1 MLQAVLLSAGCQRS
15 PRCARNSKS
24 VAAARALTTS
34 GSITGADEQE
44 GDTGDVGLRR
54 HACCVVH
61 DAWLRRLVVQAA
73 MKQHMNS
80 LLNIPPPPSIPDA
93 LSTAEGHRS
102 DIEVFIVMLG
112 LVEAC

>member
-15 PRCARNSKS
+15 PRCARNSNS
-24 VAAARALTTS
+24 VAATRALTTN

-44 GDTGDVGLRR
+44 GDTSDVGLRR

-61 DAWLRRLVVQAA
+61 DAWLGRLVVQAA

-80 LLNIPPPPSIPDA
+80 LLNINPPSLPD
-93 LSTAEGHRS
+93 AEGHRRG
-102 DIEVFIVMLG
+102 IEVLIVILR
-112 LVEAC
+112 LLT